1 MKKILVVDDEP
12 ELVKAIEI
20 RLKAENYQV
29 FTAFDGEE
37 GLARARE
44 VLPDLIILDIMLPKL
59 NGFKI
64 CRLLKFD
71 EKYKEIPVIML
82 TAKTDEADKA
92 TGKET
97 GANEYITKPFDW
109 KLLMEK
115 VKEYLEKK

>member
-1 MKKILVVDDEP
+1 MMKKILVIDDEP

-29 FTAFDGEE
+29 FTTLDGEE
-37 GLARARE
+37 GLAKARE
-44 VLPDLIILDIMLPKL
+44 VLPDLIILDIMLPKI

-71 EKYKEIPVIML
+71 EKYKSISVIML

-92 TGKET
+92 LGKQT

-109 KLLMEK
+109 ELLIGK
-115 VKEYLEKK
+115 IKEYLK

>member
-12 ELVKAIEI
+12 DLVKAIEI
-20 RLKAENYQV
+20 RLKAENYQI

-37 GLARARE
+37 GLAKARE

-71 EKYKEIPVIML
+71 EKYKKIPVIML
-82 TAKTDEADKA
+82 TAKTDEADKVL
-92 TGKET
+92 GKES

-109 KLLMEK
+109 ELLMEK
-115 VKEYLEKK
+115 VKECLEEK

>member
-37 GLARARE
+37 GLAKARE

-82 TAKTDEADKA
+82 TAKTDEADKVV
-92 TGKET
+92 GKET

-109 KLLMEK
+109 DILMEK
-115 VKEYLEKK
+115 IKECLGER